1 MRQEITEALSY
12 ALNKGIQIHPNAL
25 VVLEDADAT
34 NLMRVMREI
43 IINKTRQ
50 HNSLITKDDVEAAL
64 GIKETTDVVATFDVL
79 FDPSPNVAS
88 AEGIE
93 GYGALFK
100 SRYEKLRKIISQRP
114 EGKKLKSV
122 TSLVGIKKPNT
133 EMYICGLVIEK
144 NIEKDRATFKVD
156 DLTGSSN
163 AISVYDEKII
173 EKVSLLLDDQMIM
186 VEVIK
191 SKKGNL
197 VAKDVIMP
205 GVIASPENRSK
216 TDTYVAF
223 VSDLHIGSKF
233 FMENEFVKFID
244 WLSSPDPKARKVRF
258 LIIGGDLLDGVG
270 IYKGQNKELVC
281 QTIEEQLEKAYEILC
296 HVPEHIQI
304 FISPGNHDP
313 GRRALPQPAIPK
325 KYHDKMW
332 ERSNITM
339 VGNPSMIALNG
350 VKVLIYHGQSIDDL
364 VRTTPG
370 MKYES
375 PTEVMVHL
383 LKARHLGPIY
393 GGSTPIAPES
403 EDMLVIDDVPD
414 IFQTGHV
421 HISGIETYKGVLLL
435 NSGTWQGLSFLESWF
450 PGEMKI

>member
-258 LIIGGDLLDGVG
+258 LIIYGYSITTSCKI
-270 IYKGQNKELVC
+270 IYLECCTIFFYIFFYNKATDIHLCVWFFYSH
-281 QTIEEQLEKAYEILC
+281 QTC
-296 HVPEHIQI
+296 
-304 FISPGNHDP
+304 
-313 GRRALPQPAIPK
+313 
-325 KYHDKMW
+325 
-332 ERSNITM
+332 
-339 VGNPSMIALNG
+339 NG
-350 VKVLIYHGQSIDDL
+350 
-364 VRTTPG
+364 
-370 MKYES
+370 
-375 PTEVMVHL
+375 
-383 LKARHLGPIY
+383 
-393 GGSTPIAPES
+393 
-403 EDMLVIDDVPD
+403 
-414 IFQTGHV
+414 F
-421 HISGIETYKGVLLL
+421 
-435 NSGTWQGLSFLESWF
+435 
-450 PGEMKI
+450 

>member
-173 EKVSLLLDDQMIM
+173 EKVSCYLMI
-186 VEVIK
+186 K
-191 SKKGNL
+191 
-197 VAKDVIMP
+197 
-205 GVIASPENRSK
+205 
-216 TDTYVAF
+216 
-223 VSDLHIGSKF
+223 
-233 FMENEFVKFID
+233 
-244 WLSSPDPKARKVRF
+244 
-258 LIIGGDLLDGVG
+258 
-270 IYKGQNKELVC
+270 
-281 QTIEEQLEKAYEILC
+281 
-296 HVPEHIQI
+296 
-304 FISPGNHDP
+304 
-313 GRRALPQPAIPK
+313 
-325 KYHDKMW
+325 
-332 ERSNITM
+332 
-339 VGNPSMIALNG
+339 
-350 VKVLIYHGQSIDDL
+350 
-364 VRTTPG
+364 
-370 MKYES
+370 
-375 PTEVMVHL
+375 
-383 LKARHLGPIY
+383 
-393 GGSTPIAPES
+393 
-403 EDMLVIDDVPD
+403 
-414 IFQTGHV
+414 
-421 HISGIETYKGVLLL
+421 
-435 NSGTWQGLSFLESWF
+435 
-450 PGEMKI
+450 

>member
-156 DLTGSSN
+156 DLTGISN

-223 VSDLHIGSKF
+223 ISDLHIGSKF

-258 LIIGGDLLDGVG
+258 SSYTD
-270 IYKGQNKELVC
+270 
-281 QTIEEQLEKAYEILC
+281 
-296 HVPEHIQI
+296 
-304 FISPGNHDP
+304 
-313 GRRALPQPAIPK
+313 
-325 KYHDKMW
+325 
-332 ERSNITM
+332 
-339 VGNPSMIALNG
+339 IAL
-350 VKVLIYHGQSIDDL
+350 LIPVRSSTLNVARSFSIFFSITRPQIYISVFGFFIPTKL
-364 VRTTPG
+364 VTDFNFFPSG
-370 MKYES
+370 
-375 PTEVMVHL
+375 L
-383 LKARHLGPIY
+383 W
-393 GGSTPIAPES
+393 
-403 EDMLVIDDVPD
+403 D
-414 IFQTGHV
+414 IIFRNF
-421 HISGIETYKGVLLL
+421 SYLLL
-435 NSGTWQGLSFLESWF
+435 NNAPYPSIPSADATFGLGSNNTSNVATTSVVSFMPSAASTSSLVIRELCWRVLFMIISRITRIRFVASASSNTTNALGCIWMPLLRAYDSASVISCRMDNQSRGF
-450 PGEMKI
+450 N